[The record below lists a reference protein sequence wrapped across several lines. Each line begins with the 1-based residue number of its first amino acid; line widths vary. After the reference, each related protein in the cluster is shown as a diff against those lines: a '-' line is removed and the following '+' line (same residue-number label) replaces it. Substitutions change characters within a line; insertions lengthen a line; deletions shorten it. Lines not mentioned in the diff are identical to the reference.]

1 MAPTEKSRKLETE
14 KSSSMTGKN
23 LVSLFFEPEH
33 KESGHWEK
41 VIKDVD
47 RYFFVKGAKPSEVP
61 NAYVVSKEEA
71 EIGNLNP

>member
-1 MAPTEKSRKLETE
+1 MRDRKVFFYDREKSC
-14 KSSSMTGKN
+14 
-23 LVSLFFEPEH
+23 VPFFEPEH
-33 KESGHWEK
+33 KETGHWEK